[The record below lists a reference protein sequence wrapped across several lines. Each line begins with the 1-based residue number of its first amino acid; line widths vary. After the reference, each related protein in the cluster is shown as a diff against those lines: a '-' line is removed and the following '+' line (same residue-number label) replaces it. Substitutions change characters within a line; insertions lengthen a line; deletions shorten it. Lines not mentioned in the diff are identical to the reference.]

1 MESKPRSQEHP
12 DIIFIKE
19 TIRNAP
25 QRIVREFTN
34 TPNTWLA
41 CINTDIHVIY
51 GYLQLAESDLDPE
64 LYKKLTGRIR
74 LLGEK
79 VLKLQNDEEI
89 KKRVQQYKDDPSTP
103 KQPEVSEELQNQLK
117 KELDIFAEDYPD
129 YDRV

>member
-1 MESKPRSQEHP
+1 M
-12 DIIFIKE
+12 
-19 TIRNAP
+19 
-25 QRIVREFTN
+25 
-34 TPNTWLA
+34 
-41 CINTDIHVIY
+41 TDIHVIS
-51 GYLQLAESDLDPE
+51 GYLQLAVSDLDPE